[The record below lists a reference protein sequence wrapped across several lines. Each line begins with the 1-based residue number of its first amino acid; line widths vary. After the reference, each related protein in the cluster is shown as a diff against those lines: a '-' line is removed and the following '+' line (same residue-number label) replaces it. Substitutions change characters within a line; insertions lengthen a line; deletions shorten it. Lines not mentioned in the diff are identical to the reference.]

1 MGAQSCPGHG
11 EGHAVI
17 SPCLKLAVVLFF
29 LQSCGR
35 DKDTYVVLH
44 SDVNCDV
51 PRVFQLRVTISYKG
65 LTDQK
70 FVPETVG
77 VELGFP
83 SSLALILPGSR
94 DGGVELVVDALDEK
108 RQIIGQGRASGT
120 LISGGRIDLQVMIA
134 KTATTPIVELGPD
147 GGPGD
152 SGGGTRQD
160 LAPVT
165 GASFAQ
171 VSVGGFSTC
180 AVRSDT
186 TLWCWGRNDLGQ
198 LRLPSEA
205 NARLTPV
212 MADDA
217 GWVLVTSGQV
227 HGCGIRLDGSLSC
240 WGDNTSGQ
248 LGVNTTAASFQQ
260 TEVPDGPWLTVTSGG
275 SQTCAIKQDGTLWC
289 WGSNADSQL
298 ALDPTVS
305 YRPAPSQIVGS
316 TWEQVT
322 TGADHTCA
330 IKQDGTL
337 WCWGGNS
344 TGQLGNQT
352 VPAALHSKSSGLL
365 SIVGVWTEVS
375 AGQKHTCAIASD
387 KALWCWGDNSQGQ
400 LGTGNTTQAIVP
412 AAISSTGLTW
422 EHVAAGLTHTCA
434 LATGGTLWCWGSNS
448 DGQLGIGR
456 GETRQVPT
464 QVVQ

>member
-1 MGAQSCPGHG
+1 
-11 EGHAVI
+11 
-17 SPCLKLAVVLFF
+17 
-29 LQSCGR
+29 
-35 DKDTYVVLH
+35 
-44 SDVNCDV
+44 
-51 PRVFQLRVTISYKG
+51 
-65 LTDQK
+65 
-70 FVPETVG
+70 
-77 VELGFP
+77 
-83 SSLALILPGSR
+83 
-94 DGGVELVVDALDEK
+94 
-108 RQIIGQGRASGT
+108 
-120 LISGGRIDLQVMIA
+120 
-134 KTATTPIVELGPD
+134 
-147 GGPGD
+147 
-152 SGGGTRQD
+152 
-160 LAPVT
+160 
-165 GASFAQ
+165 
-171 VSVGGFSTC
+171 
-180 AVRSDT
+180 
-186 TLWCWGRNDLGQ
+186 
-198 LRLPSEA
+198 
-205 NARLTPV
+205 

-275 SQTCAIKQDGTLWC
+275 SQTCAIKQDSTLWCWGGNTSGQLGTGNTKPSSVPVQVTNTGWAQVSDNYYHTCAIKQDGTLWC